1 MMQYVKIVIKA
12 VESGQERLIALL
24 NEMNA
29 TGFEQTEEELT
40 AYFDEASYVSADV
53 IGALKEYSYT
63 IQILQEQNWNALW
76 ESNFDPVVIGAF
88 CGIRAQFHPPISHVL
103 HEIIITPKMSFGTG
117 HHATTFMM
125 IEQMQHIYF
134 YDKAVL
140 DFGTGTGI
148 LAILA
153 ERLGAS
159 LVTAIDIDL
168 WSIDNAKENIE
179 HNSCKNIR
187 LIHSSSLPHSPY
199 DIVLANI
206 NKNIIL
212 ASLPALKACTS
223 ENGFLILSGL
233 LEGDEAEI
241 RGACLEH
248 GLTFVSGTTKSKWIL
263 LMFTNSRPD
272 LVN

>member
-1 MMQYVKIVIKA
+1 MMQYVQIVIEA
-12 VESGQERLIALL
+12 DESGQERLIALL

-53 IGALKEYSYT
+53 IQALKEYTYT

-76 ESNFDPVVIGAF
+76 ESNFDPVVIGRF
-88 CGIRAQFHPPISHVL
+88 CGVRAQFHAPISNVL

-125 IEQMQHIYF
+125 IEQMQHISF
-134 YDKAVL
+134 SNKTVL

-159 LVTAIDIDL
+159 LVTAIDIDR

-179 HNSCKNIR
+179 NNSCRNIQ
-187 LIHSSSLPHSPY
+187 LVQSSSLPRIQY

-212 ASLPALKACTS
+212 DSLPALKACTS
-223 ENGFLILSGL
+223 DNGFLILSGL
-233 LEGDEAEI
+233 LECDEAEI
-241 RGACLEH
+241 RDACSAH
-248 GLTFVSGTTKSKWIL
+248 GLTFVNSRIESKWKL
-263 LMFTNSRPD
+263 LMFTNSRPE
-272 LVN
+272 VVH